1 MLSLTLAK
9 GLLVED
15 LLGAGPDPQGEKVG
29 ASSSLRQ
36 ARHFFELQQGKY
48 CPIDVAALK
57 AVVSQR
63 KRKSS
68 HPLGR

>member
-15 LLGAGPDPQGEKVG
+15 LLGPDPQGEKVG